1 MIVNFIKQ
9 GLSRLDFVEML
20 ACTNSLLDMYSHSH
34 AITNH
39 TMDIDKTNH
48 TTWTLIKLIT
58 PHGH

>member
-39 TMDIDKTNH
+39 TQ
-48 TTWTLIKLIT
+48 WTLIKLIT
-58 PHGH
+58 QHGH